1 MLILRSSL
9 NGTTQSFL
17 IVALLVVL
25 ASGPAA
31 AQEATSPAPAAEAP
45 PPPDATAPEV
55 ADPSDDSIAPD
66 SAAASIEGE
75 ESLDAMAEEEGM
87 LVPRSSTPS
96 QTVVVVGSRLN
107 PRTDTESPT
116 PVDVVTAEQI
126 QATGVNELGQALQR
140 LAPSFNFSTTTVS
153 DGSDLI
159 RPATLRGLAPD
170 QLLVLVNGKRR
181 HQMALVNVQ
190 ETIGKGSAGYDLNAI
205 PMAAVERIEVLRDGA
220 AAIYGSDA
228 IAGVINIVL
237 KENTGLQVEANA
249 GRYYD
254 SDSNVWG
261 ALDTFQA
268 SINGGIPL
276 GDKGVFNATLSYRER
291 GLVNRAGVATLESSG
306 GQLIGDWYKDG
317 KAVRRLRI
325 GDSGT
330 KGLSAFYNADYDLTK
345 SVTIYSFGGYSVS
358 QGESSGF
365 FRGPGHPRVPAQL
378 YPDGFL
384 PTLITRSDDFSV
396 VAGLRSDLGT
406 HWKLDVSGGWGQSKF
421 GFGSRNSVNV
431 SWYYEPTASGAPR
444 LQSPTSADA
453 GTLLSRQ
460 LTANVDLT
468 ARYDSWWNNPI
479 LFAVGAAYRLDGYE
493 IKAGDPV
500 SYTYGRAND
509 PSIDI
514 INPTSQPMPAPAEA
528 GIQGFPGFSPAT
540 EVNEMRPSLA
550 AYADA
555 ETDFTKIWMVG
566 LATRFESIDFKDQ
579 SLMGKVTTRIA
590 PVDFFS
596 MRGTVSNGFRAPG
609 VQQLYY
615 SQTLT
620 NLVNGQLV
628 ETGTVP
634 NNSPIARRFEI
645 DSLKPERSIGASA
658 GIVFTPDVW
667 TPKWTRALSLTA
679 DLFGIQIRD
688 RIVLSESISGDG
700 NPAVQEILDANR
712 LGAAQFFTNAVD
724 TTTYGTDIVGT
735 WEMTLS
741 SLISLDL
748 QAALSLVKT
757 QVDDVNSQSTLISDE
772 TLFSETQRL
781 RLERGQPRERTVLS
795 ARTGIGDVSV
805 RIAGNH
811 FGPVSGRAF
820 TNMKKTWSGKWLT
833 DLSVMY
839 RPQVLKGFGATLG
852 ANNLFNVRPDKWG
865 TQGGIYSEA
874 GFTYGWETLPFGIN
888 GGYYYANLSYTY

>member
-1 MLILRSSL
+1 V
-9 NGTTQSFL
+9 GEEPP
-17 IVALLVVL
+17 
-25 ASGPAA
+25 SGETLPAA
-31 AQEATSPAPAAEAP
+31 PDPADPGVEAP
-45 PPPDATAPEV
+45 EPGFAPPPDASEAPSE
-55 ADPSDDSIAPD
+55 PIA
-66 SAAASIEGE
+66 GE
-75 ESLDAMAEEEGM
+75 IVDEDT
-87 LVPRSSTPS
+87 LVPRTSAAN

-107 PRTDTESPT
+107 PRTDTESPS

-237 KENTGLQVEANA
+237 KENTGFEVEANA

-268 SINGGIPL
+268 SLNGGIPL
-276 GDKGVFNATLSYRER
+276 GDKGVLNATLSYRER
-291 GLVNRAGVATLESSG
+291 GLVNRAGVATLESTMPP
-306 GQLIGDWYKDG
+306 GQFIGDWYQDG
-317 KAVRRLRI
+317 KPVRRLRI

-330 KGLSAFYNADYDLTK
+330 QGLSAFYNADYD
-345 SVTIYSFGGYSVS
+345 VTDAVTLYSFGGYSVS

-365 FRGPGHPRVPAQL
+365 FRGPGHPRVPAEL

-384 PTLITRSDDFSV
+384 PTLITRSDDYSV
-396 VAGLRSDLGT
+396 VAGVRSDLGKR
-406 HWKLDVSGGWGQSKF
+406 WKGDLSAGWGQSKF
-421 GFGSRNSVNV
+421 NFGSRDSVNA
-431 SWYYEPTASGAPR
+431 SWYYEPDANGDPR
-444 LQSPTSADA
+444 RESPTSADA
-453 GTLLSRQ
+453 GTLISRQ
-460 LTANVDLT
+460 LTANIDLT
-468 ARYDSWWNNPI
+468 ASYDSWWNKPI
-479 LFAVGAAYRLDGYE
+479 LFAIGGAYRLDGYQ

-500 SYTYGRAND
+500 SYTYGRTND
-509 PSIDI
+509 PSIEILNTDLDE
-514 INPTSQPMPAPAEA
+514 PAPAEA
-528 GIQGFPGFSPAT
+528 GIQGFPGFSPDT
-540 EVNEMRPSLA
+540 EVDEMRPSLA

-555 ETDFTKIWMVG
+555 ETDFTRMWMVG
-566 LATRFESIDFKDQ
+566 LATRFESIDFTDE
-579 SLMGKVTTRIA
+579 SLMGKVTTRVA
-590 PVDFFS
+590 PVDFLS
-596 MRGTVSNGFRAPG
+596 VRGTVSNGFRAPG

-620 NLVNGQLV
+620 NLVNGTLV

-634 NNSPIARRFEI
+634 NNSPTARAFGIEP
-645 DSLKPERSIGASA
+645 LKPERSLGGSA

-679 DLFGIQIRD
+679 DFYGIQIRD
-688 RIVLSESISGDG
+688 RIVLSESISGAD
-700 NPAVQEILDANR
+700 NMAVQEILDANR

-724 TTTYGTDIVGT
+724 TTTYGTDIVAT
-735 WEMTLS
+735 WEMILS
-741 SLISLDL
+741 GLVSLDL
-748 QAALSLVKT
+748 QAAVSLVKT
-757 QVDDVNSQSTLISDE
+757 EVDDVNSQSSLISAD

-795 ARTGIGDVSV
+795 ARTGIGDVSL
-805 RIAGNH
+805 RLAGNH

-820 TNMKKTWSGKWLT
+820 TGMKKTWSGKWLT
-833 DLSVMY
+833 DLSVTY
-839 RPQVLKGFGATLG
+839 RPQALKGFGATLG
-852 ANNLFNVRPDKWG
+852 GNNIFNVMPDKWG
-865 TQGGIYSEA
+865 AQGGEYSEA